1 MVMRRQRPGTQAERQ
16 GEDVVAWRERQLL
29 RAGFAP
35 ALAGA
40 LARDP
45 RLDLHALLELVERG
59 CPPDLAAR
67 ILAPAEDAAE
77 DEGNRW

>member
-1 MVMRRQRPGTQAERQ
+1 M
-16 GEDVVAWRERQLL
+16 AWRERQLL
-29 RAGFAP
+29 GAGFAP
-35 ALAGA
+35 ALADV
-40 LARDP
+40 LAGDS

>member
-1 MVMRRQRPGTQAERQ
+1 MRRQRPGIQADRQ
-16 GEDVVAWRERQLL
+16 GEEVVAWRERQLL
-29 RAGFAP
+29 GAGFAP
-35 ALAGA
+35 ALAGV
-40 LARDP
+40 LAGDS